1 MIVVGIFILLILLLL
16 GLLLVPIQIYINT
29 ANNQYYLQLKGVAR
43 ANLEGDTEEVIRIKL
58 KVFFTNFYFYPLKKI
73 GAAKPKKL
81 KKSTVK
87 KPKKGIPVK
96 KIRRVLNSFKVKE
109 LFVDIDTGDYISN
122 AKLYPVFAFLNYY
135 RGGFNINFEGRNQVV
150 LFIQNRPIH
159 IIKSFINP

>member
-109 LFVDIDTGDYISN
+109 LFVDIDTDDYISN